1 MQDFFQNAPETKVE
15 TSSEIKLQ
23 NALYVVATP
32 IGNLRDITLRALE
45 VLRNADHIVCED
57 TRVTRKLLNHY
68 KITDKKLIIYNDHC
82 GDVAREKILNFLIQ
96 GSSIALVSDAG
107 TPLISDPGHKLVG
120 FLRKYNQVI
129 VPIPGASSVTSALCA
144 SGLACDNFL
153 FLGFLP
159 TTKIQKINLLK
170 SLPKN
175 FTAVFFESAN
185 RIEATLEAIAETLGG
200 RKVALARELTK
211 IHEEVLADDAKNLS
225 EFFAKNPQKV
235 RGEFVVM
242 IEKAGRDENNLSE
255 EDLVEEIEKAF
266 AAGFSIKELSQNIAE
281 IYDLNKKDIY
291 KIALKISQKEKEE

>member
-1 MQDFFQNAPETKVE
+1 MQDFSPTETQGAL
-15 TSSEIKLQ
+15 EIKLQ

-45 VLRNADHIVCED
+45 VLRNADHIICED

-82 GDVAREKILNFLIQ
+82 GDQAREKILNFLIQ
-96 GSSIALVSDAG
+96 GSAIALVSDAG
-107 TPLISDPGHKLVG
+107 TPLISDPGHKLVQ

-185 RIEATLEAIAETLGG
+185 RIEATLEAIAETLGN

-211 IHEEVLADDAKNLS
+211 IHEEVLADEAKNLR

-242 IEKAGRDENNLSE
+242 IEKASRDEKSLSAE
-255 EDLVEEIEKAF
+255 ELVEEIEKALS
-266 AAGFSIKELSQNIAE
+266 AGFSVKELSQNIAE
-281 IYDLNKKDIY
+281 IYDLNKKEIY
-291 KIALKISQKEKEE
+291 KIALQVSQRK